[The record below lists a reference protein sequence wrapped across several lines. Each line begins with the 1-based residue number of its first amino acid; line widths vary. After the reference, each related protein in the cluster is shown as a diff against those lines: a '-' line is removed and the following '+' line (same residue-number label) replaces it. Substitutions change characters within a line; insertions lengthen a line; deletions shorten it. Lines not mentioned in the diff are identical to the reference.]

1 MQEKLFIPK
10 KIKVGF
16 QHRDDTYTKRL
27 AYIIY
32 YDEKGKLRKQT
43 SWEGW
48 RDKNIPSKEFEN
60 KPHSGFVINK
70 DVQRSSE
77 WFGSGRNMIRI
88 YDDRG
93 MEFEITCDNL
103 MFILMSTDCLKRG
116 LQGEFVYAWQGK
128 ELILLP
134 TDCEEY
140 KISEKFTELKS
151 KKILKK
157 DLVPGCSFKDKQMQ
171 DLIYLGYFEYNT
183 FDVFRKEASCQEMF
197 IFINNNN
204 HFVPLKTLSTIAE
217 KNSDIP
223 VSNYAELMDL
233 YNQSEFSSPV
243 TNLLSNPTDINLDNL
258 KYNYFHAFEKINNN
272 TYKKILIQKKMKYD
286 YSIKGQAKQVFEGFL
301 INEQETITFDSN
313 NHKNHIH
320 CTSIPYKN
328 YLLETRQ
335 LHTFEEIKQK
345 NLVELYIIK
354 KNGTKIKLN

>member
-16 QHRDDTYTKRL
+16 QHRNDTYTKRL

-60 KPHSGFVINK
+60 TPHSGFVINK

-140 KISEKFTELKS
+140 KVSKMFTELKS
-151 KKILKK
+151 KKISKK
-157 DLVPGCSFKDKQMQ
+157 DLIPGCSYKHKQME
-171 DLIYLGYFEYNT
+171 DLIYLGKFDYNT
-183 FDVFRKEASCQEMF
+183 FDSHRKIANCDNLY
-197 IFINNNN
+197 IFINNKNN
-204 HFVPLKTLSTIAE
+204 FVPIKSLSVIAQQ
-217 KNSDIP
+217 NTDIP

-233 YNQSEFSSPV
+233 YNQSEFSSPIV
-243 TNLLSNPTDINLDNL
+243 NIISEKHSVNMENFD
-258 KYNYFHAFEKINNN
+258 KSYYVYSFEKINNN
-272 TYKKILIQKKMKYD
+272 TFKKLCFYKKMRYNYSPEPNQIL
-286 YSIKGQAKQVFEGFL
+286 EGFY
-301 INEQETITFDSN
+301 INEQETVVFDKNNLRSSQPNYTYVSN
-313 NHKNHIH
+313 PRLY
-320 CTSIPYKN
+320 T
-328 YLLETRQ
+328 L
-335 LHTFEEIKQK
+335 EEIQQK
-345 NLVELYIIK
+345 NLVDLYIVK
-354 KNGTKIKLN
+354 QNGKQIKLI